1 MTTITCLR
9 LVQFTDDRC
18 KFIVPIAELLASIWN
33 ALSHTGSIPKTSN
46 SEIHVVR
53 AFLLIGE
60 YMHRSNKTPE
70 EHDREKWARKHATL
84 KRFAALR
91 SAEVRV
97 R

>member
-1 MTTITCLR
+1 ML
-9 LVQFTDDRC
+9 
-18 KFIVPIAELLASIWN
+18 IAKLLASVWN
-33 ALSHTGSIPKTSN
+33 ALSHTGSILKHHALGKTPKYG
-46 SEIHVVR
+46 E

-84 KRFAALR
+84 KRFAAQR
-91 SAEVRV
+91 SAEARV

>member
-1 MTTITCLR
+1 
-9 LVQFTDDRC
+9 
-18 KFIVPIAELLASIWN
+18 VPIAKLLASVWN
-33 ALSHTGSIPKTSN
+33 ALSHTGSIPKHHAVGKN
-46 SEIHVVR
+46 SEIHGE

-84 KRFAALR
+84 KRFAAQR
-91 SAEVRV
+91 SAEARV